1 MGVNL
6 AYSVGVSGTHLIES
20 GSEVNALN
28 FELVNAAIF
37 GVVKMLIV
45 KLLFS
50 AYFVWQNKAII
61 KD

>member
-1 MGVNL
+1 MR
-6 AYSVGVSGTHLIES
+6 AVSGTHLIGN
-20 GSEVNALN
+20 GSEVSALN
-28 FELVNAAIF
+28 FELANAAIF